1 MIFLIDKQLL
11 AYLRLVHGTFN
22 TIVFALIVYQ
32 GLLGYRIRKA
42 RLTRIPPGVINR
54 RHRKN
59 GPVLVVLGIAGFFA
73 GVVLVYL
80 DQGHLLK
87 YPVHFINGALI
98 SMALFCMF
106 RISKRIK
113 AADTQWRTVHY
124 RLGIVTLMLYV
135 IQIYL
140 GLDILL

>member
-1 MIFLIDKQLL
+1 LIDKQVL

-32 GLLGYRIRKA
+32 GTLGYRIRKA
-42 RLTRIPPGVINR
+42 RLAGIPAGGINR

-80 DQGHLLK
+80 DQKHLLK
-87 YPVHFINGALI
+87 YPLHFINGALI
-98 SMALFCMF
+98 SSALVGMF
-106 RISKRIK
+106 LISKRIR

-124 RLGIVTLMLYV
+124 RLGISTIVLYV
-135 IQIYL
+135 IQLFL

>member
-1 MIFLIDKQLL
+1 MIDKQVL

-32 GLLGYRIRKA
+32 GMLGYRIRKA
-42 RLTRIPPGVINR
+42 RLAGIPAGNITR

-87 YPVHFINGALI
+87 YPLHFINGGLI
-98 SMALFCMF
+98 S
-106 RISKRIK
+106 ISLVGIFLISRRIK
-113 AADTQWRTVHY
+113 AADTQWRTAHY
-124 RLGIVTLMLYV
+124 SLGIITIFLYV
-135 IQIYL
+135 SQLFL
-140 GLDILL
+140 GLGILL